1 MKKYKL
7 RAFGATKEILGGKE
21 VVIEADSSTVGEL
34 REYLEEKHPELKQ
47 LRSLFIAVNSSY
59 ADDTQQLVET
69 DEIALI
75 PPVSGG

>member
-34 REYLEEKHPELKQ
+34 REYLEEKYPELKR

-59 ADDTQQLVET
+59 AEEAQQLVEN